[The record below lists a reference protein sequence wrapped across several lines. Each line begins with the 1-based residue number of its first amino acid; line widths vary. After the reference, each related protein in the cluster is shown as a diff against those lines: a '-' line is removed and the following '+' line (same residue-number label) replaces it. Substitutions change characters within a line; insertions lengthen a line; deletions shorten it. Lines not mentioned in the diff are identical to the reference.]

1 MERIRFAAQADVPAL
16 RPFISSISTRSIT
29 FDIPSPRGGVC
40 PPGAGSSPPFI
51 PIWSGRWTDVRQA
64 MRMPT
69 AWRSGPAYQ
78 WSVELSVYLDR
89 DHTGQGAGRRL
100 YTALMELLRLQGIR
114 TAYALVTSP
123 NPPSEA
129 LHTAMGFERTGVLH
143 RSGYK
148 DGAWRDVTYFEKPLA
163 GFDDGVPQPPQS
175 IHALPEALVASILE
189 QA

>member
-1 MERIRFAAQADVPAL
+1 M
-16 RPFISSISTRSIT
+16 
-29 FDIPSPRGGVC
+29 
-40 PPGAGSSPPFI
+40 
-51 PIWSGRWTDVRQA
+51 
-64 MRMPT
+64 
-69 AWRSGPAYQ
+69 
-78 WSVELSVYLDR
+78 YLDR

-100 YTALMELLRLQGIR
+100 YTVLMELLRLQGIR

-143 RSGYK
+143 LSGYK

-175 IHALPEALVASILE
+175 VHALPEALVASILE

>member
-1 MERIRFAAQADVPAL
+1 MGIRMATTADTAELLAIYGQYIDTP
-16 RPFISSISTRSIT
+16 IT
-29 FDIPSPRGGVC
+29 FEYELPTQAEFSARISGILAEYPYLVWEVDGRP
-40 PPGAGSSPPFI
+40 AGYAYAH
-51 PIWSGRWTDVRQA
+51 RLAERT
-64 MRMPT
+64 
-69 AWRSGPAYQ
+69 AYQ

-100 YTALMELLRLQGIR
+100 YTVLMELLRLQGIR